1 MEINQIIKRWNK
13 ESTDS
18 ITAFAL
24 ASLGYFGLASLL
36 DKIDYSTANVFKFDT
51 AIFNIS
57 GRNWWHVS
65 LDFSYWAPMIFG
77 LIFLILALFLGIKSI
92 RKTSGKTEKGRM
104 LGIVSVTLTSFVL
117 ATIILLTIFP
127 L

>member
-1 MEINQIIKRWNK
+1 MENNQSIKEWNK
-13 ESTDS
+13 ESIES
-18 ITAFAL
+18 VCAFVL

-36 DKIDYSTANVFKFDT
+36 DKIDYPSVNIFRFDT

-57 GRNWWHVS
+57 GRNWWHAS

-77 LIFLILALFLGIKSI
+77 LIFLVVALFLGIKSI
-92 RKTSGKTEKGRM
+92 KKTSGGVEKGRM
-104 LGIVSVTLTSFVL
+104 LGIVSVTLTTFVL
-117 ATIILLTIFP
+117 AVIILLTFFP